1 MEELAPLLY
10 GKTWVEA
17 SSQPSNL
24 CDGIG
29 LEEAEYI
36 AQDKPHGEAVTK
48 TRKARFSVRYTM
60 QFQSVKKRFSHTFF
74 KIN

>member
-10 GKTWVEA
+10 GRTWVEA
-17 SSQPSNL
+17 SSQPSNP

-36 AQDKPHGEAVTK
+36 AQDKPHGEAVKK
-48 TRKARFSVRYTM
+48 TRKALLRFSVRY
-60 QFQSVKKRFSHTFF
+60 SAVFS